1 MTRFLTDVATI
12 SRRELLRYRQE
23 RVFVLGQILLP
34 LVAVLVIGLGLN
46 RPVGE
51 VGSNVDYASFL
62 ASGVLMLVLLS
73 GALGGGYTLIQD
85 AQRGFLRPVL
95 VAPVTRTSIVLGKIV
110 ARLLLSTV
118 LVLVLVAVLALFT
131 GIGLPH
137 PGIAAATLIATTFGF
152 VAFGILIASGL
163 RSLESFRTVAV
174 FLTFPL
180 YLLSGM
186 FFPVSTMPAPMRLMA
201 LANPLTYAV
210 DLFRYATTSLAELP
224 LWLDASVVGAIALFP
239 TLLAIRAFETRL
251 TD

>member
-1 MTRFLTDVATI
+1 VTRFLTDVATI

-23 RVFVLGQILLP
+23 RVFLLGQILFP
-34 LVAVLVIGLGLN
+34 IVAVLVIGLGLN

-51 VGSNVDYASFL
+51 VGSSVDYASFL
-62 ASGVLMLVLLS
+62 AAGVLMLVLLS
-73 GALGGGYTLIQD
+73 SALGGGYTLIQD

-95 VAPVTRTSIVLGKIV
+95 VAPVSRTSIVLGKIV

-118 LVLVLVAVLALFT
+118 LVLVLVGVLALFT
-131 GIGLPH
+131 GVGLPH
-137 PGIAAATLIATTFGF
+137 PGIAAGTLIATTFGF
-152 VAFGILIASGL
+152 VALGILIATGL

-186 FFPVSTMPAPMRLMA
+186 FFPVSTMPGPMRVLA

-210 DLFRYATTSLAELP
+210 DLFRYSTTSLAELS
-224 LWLDASVVGAIALFP
+224 LALDATVVGAIAIVP
-239 TLLAIRAFETRL
+239 TLLAIRAFETKL
-251 TD
+251 TE

>member
-1 MTRFLTDVATI
+1 VTRFLTDVATI

-23 RVFVLGQILLP
+23 RVFLLGQILFP
-34 LVAVLVIGLGLN
+34 IVAVLVIGLGLN

-51 VGSNVDYASFL
+51 VGSSVDYASFL
-62 ASGVLMLVLLS
+62 AAGVLMLVLLS
-73 GALGGGYTLIQD
+73 SALGGGYTLIQD

-95 VAPVTRTSIVLGKIV
+95 VAPVSRTSIVLGKIV

-118 LVLVLVAVLALFT
+118 LVLVLIGVLALFT
-131 GIGLPH
+131 GVGLPH
-137 PGIAAATLIATTFGF
+137 PGIAAGTLIATTFGF
-152 VAFGILIASGL
+152 VALGILIASGL

-186 FFPVSTMPAPMRLMA
+186 FFPVSTMPGPMRVLA

-210 DLFRYATTSLAELP
+210 DLFRYSTTSLAELS
-224 LWLDASVVGAIALFP
+224 LALDATVVGAIAIVP
-239 TLLAIRAFETRL
+239 TLLAIRAFETKL
-251 TD
+251 TE